1 VIANQN
7 FWGAVVTN
15 LLFLYTVDVVA
26 IMEEAKVSSIA
37 MKRRRQRRRTSGW
50 QP

>member
-1 VIANQN
+1 VIANPN

-15 LLFLYTVDVVA
+15 LLFLYTVAVVT
-26 IMEEAKVSSIA
+26 MEEAKVLSIA
-37 MKRRRQRRRTSGW
+37 MKRRRRRRRRTSEL